1 MRQARTGDNGLGRLD
16 LHPLISRKVEIL
28 APRLRPGGTMP
39 RTMPDL
45 PATTRRTAL
54 EALCRDALARLT
66 ERFDTSARDDKQ
78 RGDA

>member
-1 MRQARTGDNGLGRLD
+1 
-16 LHPLISRKVEIL
+16 
-28 APRLRPGGTMP
+28 
-39 RTMPDL
+39 MPDL
-45 PATTRRTAL
+45 PATTRRTTL